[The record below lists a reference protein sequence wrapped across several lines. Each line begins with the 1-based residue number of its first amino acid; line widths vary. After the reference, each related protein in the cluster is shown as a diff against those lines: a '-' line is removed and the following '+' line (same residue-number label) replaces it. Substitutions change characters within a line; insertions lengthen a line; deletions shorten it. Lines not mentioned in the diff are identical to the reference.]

1 MNPTTEVTLT
11 MRPARA
17 FIMPRR
23 TARERRKT
31 DFRLVAWMSSHSSSF
46 MRARRLSRVAPAL
59 LTRIA
64 TAPNSSWTL
73 STRAAHC
80 AASRTSSAR
89 PAPFAPRS
97 ASALE
102 MPSAP
107 FSVVAVPIAVAPDFA
122 RTCRMPSP
130 MPREAPVTI
139 ATCASS
145 MVFLGG
151 GCGRQRGRVLDGDA
165 FDVGHDAFRQARENL
180 ARTAF
185 DDALHSLVA
194 DEPHGLDP
202 APPVVQLLH
211 HPLADARRVVVRG
224 NRAVVD
230 HGDDRLAHLDRLQSL
245 SPALGGRC
253 HPAAIRGGAHPQDA
267 RAPGS

>member
-1 MNPTTEVTLT
+1 MNPTTEVALT

-17 FIMPRR
+17 FLMPRR

-80 AASRTSSAR
+80 AASRTSSVR

-122 RTCRMPSP
+122 RACRMPSP

-151 GCGRQRGRVLDGDA
+151 GGCGRQLGRVFDGDA
-165 FDVGHDAFRQARENL
+165 FDVGHDALRQAGENL
-180 ARTAF
+180 AGTAF
-185 DDALHSLVA
+185 NDALHTLVA
-194 DEPHGLDP
+194 EELHRLDP
-202 APPVVQLLH
+202 AP
-211 HPLADARRVVVRG
+211 
-224 NRAVVD
+224 
-230 HGDDRLAHLDRLQSL
+230 
-245 SPALGGRC
+245 
-253 HPAAIRGGAHPQDA
+253 
-267 RAPGS
+267 